1 MAPSHH
7 DREEETLIAYFQQM
21 LAEVDDEEFDGELQ
35 EQGDMQA
42 APADESSY
50 SKEANESVL
59 TSANAAI
66 DANHAAL
73 ASTGASSTIVSAQ
86 GEVSSKTIADSDSLT
101 VSATNAAVVTQS
113 VVSKGLNEQS
123 APLKTEPSNLES
135 AKASTEGIVI
145 SSAADETVSATQAQE
160 QEVATGSSV
169 DRDYDAISKEPFISI
184 DEEEPSTSEFV
195 QIGIQ
200 PKAVTSSVTTSSSTA
215 DVQTQTVVTT
225 TPDSTEVIHTH
236 TTDDAIVIEKVVSG
250 TSVEDAEHVADDKE
264 AQSSESSTTSSD
276 SIAQPSVAQSSA
288 QEDAEQSASESG
300 KDSASESANEIPVDA
315 ESAADAAMI
324 SAAEQADKD
333 KADAV
338 AAESAADAAM
348 IAAAEQ
354 SEKDKADTV
363 DAESAAD
370 AAMIAAAEQSE
381 KDKADAA
388 AAESA
393 ADAAMIAAAEQSD
406 KDKADAAAAES
417 AADAAMIAAAEQ
429 SDKDKAD
436 AAAAE
441 SAADAAMI
449 AAAEQSD
456 KDKADAAA
464 AESAADAA
472 MIAAAEQSDKD
483 KADAAAAESAADAAM
498 IAAAEQ
504 ADKDKADA
512 AAAESAADAA
522 MIAAAE
528 QSDKDKADAAAAE
541 SAADAAM
548 IAAAQSSADEESSSS
563 VSSAVSY
570 EPQLQTA
577 TKTET
582 AKELE
587 FADPGDSESL
597 QRLLNTIVPQ
607 TATETKVAE
616 PEVKVE
622 TKVAEPE
629 VKVETKVAEPEVKVE
644 TKVAKPEVK
653 VETKVAKPEVKVEA
667 KVAEPEVKVEAKVAE
682 PEVKVEQVQ
691 KIEQVTKAPPQ
702 TAEQRMADKLHAINK
717 DWKNVDL
724 GEQFQVLFFL
734 VQGVRFAVPLI
745 DLGGIFE
752 CDKITNLFGK
762 PSWFMGITDVRG
774 DKINIVDTLRWVKPD
789 IKQSPEKYP
798 YLISLGMSPW
808 SIGCDVL
815 EGNRTLT
822 SSQIKWREIPGNRPW
837 LAGIVTAEKCALLHV
852 KALIAL
858 FEAGADIED
867 LVRNISEEKGDNG
880 TKGTKNA

>member
-101 VSATNAAVVTQS
+101 VSSTNAAVVTQS

-472 MIAAAEQSDKD
+472 MIAAAEQ
-483 KADAAAAESAADAAM
+483 
-498 IAAAEQ
+498 

-622 TKVAEPE
+622 TKVAKPE

-644 TKVAKPEVK
+644 TKVSEPEVK
-653 VETKVAKPEVKVEA
+653 VET
-667 KVAEPEVKVEAKVAE
+667 KVAE

-867 LVRNISEEKGDNG
+867 LVRNITEEKGDNG

>member
-21 LAEVDDEEFDGELQ
+21 LAEVDDEEFNGELQ

-73 ASTGASSTIVSAQ
+73 ASTGAASTIVSAQ
-86 GEVSSKTIADSDSLT
+86 GEVSSKTIAGSDSLT

-113 VVSKGLNEQS
+113 VVSTGLNEQS

-200 PKAVTSSVTTSSSTA
+200 PKAVTSSVTTSSTTA
-215 DVQTQTVVTT
+215 VQTQTVVTT

-250 TSVEDAEHVADDKE
+250 TSVEDAEHVADDKG
-264 AQSSESSTTSSD
+264 AQSPESSSD
-276 SIAQPSVAQSSA
+276 SIAQPSVAESLA

-300 KDSASESANEIPVDA
+300 NKSASESANEIPVD
-315 ESAADAAMI
+315 
-324 SAAEQADKD
+324 
-333 KADAV
+333 
-338 AAESAADAAM
+338 AESAADAAM

-388 AAESA
+388 AVESA
-393 ADAAMIAAAEQSD
+393 ADAAMIAAAELSE

-429 SDKDKAD
+429 SEKDKAV
-436 AAAAE
+436 AAT
-441 SAADAAMI
+441 
-449 AAAEQSD
+449 
-456 KDKADAAA
+456 

-504 ADKDKADA
+504 AEKDKADA
-512 AAAESAADAA
+512 AT
-522 MIAAAE
+522 
-528 QSDKDKADAAAAE
+528 AE

-548 IAAAQSSADEESSSS
+548 IAAAQSSADDESSSS

-587 FADPGDSESL
+587 FAEPGDSERL

-653 VETKVAKPEVKVEA
+653 VEAKVAKPEVKVET
-667 KVAEPEVKVEAKVAE
+667 KVAE

-867 LVRNISEEKGDNG
+867 LVRNITEEKGDNG

>member
-86 GEVSSKTIADSDSLT
+86 GEVSSKTIAGSDSLT

-169 DRDYDAISKEPFISI
+169 DRAYDAISKEPFISI

-215 DVQTQTVVTT
+215 AVQSKTVVTT

-264 AQSSESSTTSSD
+264 AQSSESSSD
-276 SIAQPSVAQSSA
+276 SIAEPSVAQSSA
-288 QEDAEQSASESG
+288 QEDAEQNASESG
-300 KDSASESANEIPVDA
+300 NEIPVDA

-324 SAAEQADKD
+324 AAAEQAEKDKADTVDAESAADSAENAADAAMIAAAEQSEKD

-354 SEKDKADTV
+354 SEKDKADAV
-363 DAESAAD
+363 AAESSAD

-381 KDKADAA
+381 NDKADA
-388 AAESA
+388 
-393 ADAAMIAAAEQSD
+393 
-406 KDKADAAAAES
+406 
-417 AADAAMIAAAEQ
+417 
-429 SDKDKAD
+429 
-436 AAAAE
+436 
-441 SAADAAMI
+441 
-449 AAAEQSD
+449 
-456 KDKADAAA
+456 
-464 AESAADAA
+464 
-472 MIAAAEQSDKD
+472 
-483 KADAAAAESAADAAM
+483 AAAAESAADAAM

-522 MIAAAE
+522 MIAAA
-528 QSDKDKADAAAAE
+528 
-541 SAADAAM
+541 
-548 IAAAQSSADEESSSS
+548 QSSADEESS
-563 VSSAVSY
+563 SSAVSY

-587 FADPGDSESL
+587 FAEPGDSESL

-622 TKVAEPE
+622 TRVAEPD

-653 VETKVAKPEVKVEA
+653 VETKVA
-667 KVAEPEVKVEAKVAE
+667 E

-691 KIEQVTKAPPQ
+691 KIEQVTKVPPQ

-717 DWKNVDL
+717 EWKNVDL

-867 LVRNISEEKGDNG
+867 LVRNITEEKGDNG
-880 TKGTKNA
+880 TKGTKNAQFLQALIQKNMIAKGRISGPCCLMSFK

>member
-86 GEVSSKTIADSDSLT
+86 GEVSSKTIAGSDSLT

-215 DVQTQTVVTT
+215 AVHTQTVVTT

-264 AQSSESSTTSSD
+264 AQSSVSSTTSSD

-333 KADAV
+333 KADTVDAESAADAAMIAAAEQAEKDKADAV

-354 SEKDKADTV
+354 ADKDKADAAR
-363 DAESAAD
+363 AESAAD
-370 AAMIAAAEQSE
+370 AAMIAAAEQSA
-381 KDKADAA
+381 KDKADAV

-406 KDKADAAAAES
+406 KDKADAV
-417 AADAAMIAAAEQ
+417 
-429 SDKDKAD
+429 
-436 AAAAE
+436 
-441 SAADAAMI
+441 
-449 AAAEQSD
+449 
-456 KDKADAAA
+456 
-464 AESAADAA
+464 
-472 MIAAAEQSDKD
+472 
-483 KADAAAAESAADAAM
+483 AAESAADAAM

-528 QSDKDKADAAAAE
+528 QSEKDKADAVAAESAADAAMIAAAEQSDKDKADDVAAE

-548 IAAAQSSADEESSSS
+548 IAAAQSSADDESSSS

-587 FADPGDSESL
+587 FAEPGDSERL

-644 TKVAKPEVK
+644 TKVA
-653 VETKVAKPEVKVEA
+653 
-667 KVAEPEVKVEAKVAE
+667 E

-691 KIEQVTKAPPQ
+691 KIEQVTKVPPQ

>member
-21 LAEVDDEEFDGELQ
+21 LAEVDDEEFNGELQ

-73 ASTGASSTIVSAQ
+73 ASTGAASTIVSAQ
-86 GEVSSKTIADSDSLT
+86 GEVSSKTIAGSDSLT

-113 VVSKGLNEQS
+113 VVSTGLNEQS

-200 PKAVTSSVTTSSSTA
+200 PKAVTSSVTTSSTTA
-215 DVQTQTVVTT
+215 VQTQTVVTT

-250 TSVEDAEHVADDKE
+250 TSVEDAEHVADDKG
-264 AQSSESSTTSSD
+264 AQSPESSSD
-276 SIAQPSVAQSSA
+276 SIAQPSVAESLA

-300 KDSASESANEIPVDA
+300 NKSASESANEIPVD
-315 ESAADAAMI
+315 
-324 SAAEQADKD
+324 
-333 KADAV
+333 
-338 AAESAADAAM
+338 AESAADAAM

-388 AAESA
+388 AVESA
-393 ADAAMIAAAEQSD
+393 ADAAMIAAAELSE

-429 SDKDKAD
+429 SEKDKAV
-436 AAAAE
+436 AAT
-441 SAADAAMI
+441 
-449 AAAEQSD
+449 
-456 KDKADAAA
+456 

-504 ADKDKADA
+504 AEKDKADA
-512 AAAESAADAA
+512 AT
-522 MIAAAE
+522 
-528 QSDKDKADAAAAE
+528 AE

-548 IAAAQSSADEESSSS
+548 IAAAQSSADDESSSS

-587 FADPGDSESL
+587 FAEPGDSERL

-607 TATETKVAE
+607 TATET
-616 PEVKVE
+616 
-622 TKVAEPE
+622 
-629 VKVETKVAEPEVKVE
+629 
-644 TKVAKPEVK
+644 
-653 VETKVAKPEVKVEA
+653 
-667 KVAEPEVKVEAKVAE
+667 KVAE

-867 LVRNISEEKGDNG
+867 LVRNITEEKGDNG

>member
-86 GEVSSKTIADSDSLT
+86 GEVSSKTIAGSDSLT

-215 DVQTQTVVTT
+215 AVQSKTVVTT

-264 AQSSESSTTSSD
+264 AQSSESSSD
-276 SIAQPSVAQSSA
+276 SIAEPSVAQSSA
-288 QEDAEQSASESG
+288 QEDAEQNASESG
-300 KDSASESANEIPVDA
+300 NEIPVDA

-324 SAAEQADKD
+324 AAAEQAEKDKADTVDAESAADSAENAADAAMIAAAEQSEKD

-354 SEKDKADTV
+354 SEKDKADAV
-363 DAESAAD
+363 AAESSAD

-381 KDKADAA
+381 NDKADA
-388 AAESA
+388 
-393 ADAAMIAAAEQSD
+393 
-406 KDKADAAAAES
+406 
-417 AADAAMIAAAEQ
+417 
-429 SDKDKAD
+429 
-436 AAAAE
+436 
-441 SAADAAMI
+441 
-449 AAAEQSD
+449 
-456 KDKADAAA
+456 
-464 AESAADAA
+464 
-472 MIAAAEQSDKD
+472 
-483 KADAAAAESAADAAM
+483 AAAAESAADAAM

-522 MIAAAE
+522 MIAAA
-528 QSDKDKADAAAAE
+528 
-541 SAADAAM
+541 
-548 IAAAQSSADEESSSS
+548 QSSADEESS
-563 VSSAVSY
+563 SSAVSY

-587 FADPGDSESL
+587 FAEPGDSESL

-622 TKVAEPE
+622 TRVAEPD
-629 VKVETKVAEPEVKVE
+629 VKVET
-644 TKVAKPEVK
+644 
-653 VETKVAKPEVKVEA
+653 
-667 KVAEPEVKVEAKVAE
+667 KVAE

>member
-300 KDSASESANEIPVDA
+300 KDSASESGNEIPVDA

-381 KDKADAA
+381 
-388 AAESA
+388 
-393 ADAAMIAAAEQSD
+393 

-622 TKVAEPE
+622 TKVA
-629 VKVETKVAEPEVKVE
+629 KPEVKVE

-653 VETKVAKPEVKVEA
+653 VETKVS
-667 KVAEPEVKVEAKVAE
+667 EPEVKVETKVAE

-867 LVRNISEEKGDNG
+867 LVRNITEEKGDNG

>member
-86 GEVSSKTIADSDSLT
+86 GEVSSKTIAGSDSLT

-145 SSAADETVSATQAQE
+145 SSAADETVSATPAQE

-215 DVQTQTVVTT
+215 AVQSKTVVTT

-288 QEDAEQSASESG
+288 QEDAEQNASESG
-300 KDSASESANEIPVDA
+300 NKSASESANEIPVDA

-324 SAAEQADKD
+324 AAAEQPEND

-354 SEKDKADTV
+354 SEKDKADAAAAESV
-363 DAESAAD
+363 ADAAMIAAAEQADKDKADAAAAESAAD
-370 AAMIAAAEQSE
+370 AAMIAAAEQSD

-388 AAESA
+388 TAESA

-449 AAAEQSD
+449 AS
-456 KDKADAAA
+456 
-464 AESAADAA
+464 
-472 MIAAAEQSDKD
+472 
-483 KADAAAAESAADAAM
+483 
-498 IAAAEQ
+498 
-504 ADKDKADA
+504 
-512 AAAESAADAA
+512 
-522 MIAAAE
+522 
-528 QSDKDKADAAAAE
+528 
-541 SAADAAM
+541 
-548 IAAAQSSADEESSSS
+548 AQSSADEESSSS

-622 TKVAEPE
+622 TKVA
-629 VKVETKVAEPEVKVE
+629 
-644 TKVAKPEVK
+644 
-653 VETKVAKPEVKVEA
+653 KPEVKVEA
-667 KVAEPEVKVEAKVAE
+667 KVGE

-691 KIEQVTKAPPQ
+691 KIEQVTKVPPQ

-867 LVRNISEEKGDNG
+867 LVRNITEEKGDNG
-880 TKGTKNA
+880 TKGTKNAQFLQALIQKNMIAKGRISGPCCLMSFK

>member
-86 GEVSSKTIADSDSLT
+86 GEVSSKTIAGSDSLT

-113 VVSKGLNEQS
+113 VVSNGLNEQS

-145 SSAADETVSATQAQE
+145 SSAADETVSATPAQE

-288 QEDAEQSASESG
+288 QEDAEQSASES
-300 KDSASESANEIPVDA
+300 ANEIPVDA

-324 SAAEQADKD
+324 AAAEQSDKD
-333 KADAV
+333 KADA
-338 AAESAADAAM
+338 AA
-348 IAAAEQ
+348 
-354 SEKDKADTV
+354 
-363 DAESAAD
+363 AESAAD

-406 KDKADAAAAES
+406 KDKADAAAAE
-417 AADAAMIAAAEQ
+417 
-429 SDKDKAD
+429 
-436 AAAAE
+436 
-441 SAADAAMI
+441 
-449 AAAEQSD
+449 
-456 KDKADAAA
+456 
-464 AESAADAA
+464 
-472 MIAAAEQSDKD
+472 
-483 KADAAAAESAADAAM
+483 
-498 IAAAEQ
+498 Q

-548 IAAAQSSADEESSSS
+548 IASAQSSADEESSSS

-622 TKVAEPE
+622 TKVAKPE

-644 TKVAKPEVK
+644 TKVS
-653 VETKVAKPEVKVEA
+653 
-667 KVAEPEVKVEAKVAE
+667 E

>member
-215 DVQTQTVVTT
+215 AVQSKTVVTT

-354 SEKDKADTV
+354 S
-363 DAESAAD
+363 
-370 AAMIAAAEQSE
+370 
-381 KDKADAA
+381 
-388 AAESA
+388 
-393 ADAAMIAAAEQSD
+393 
-406 KDKADAAAAES
+406 
-417 AADAAMIAAAEQ
+417 
-429 SDKDKAD
+429 
-436 AAAAE
+436 
-441 SAADAAMI
+441 
-449 AAAEQSD
+449 
-456 KDKADAAA
+456 
-464 AESAADAA
+464 
-472 MIAAAEQSDKD
+472 DKD

-512 AAAESAADAA
+512 VAAESAADAAMIAAAESATDAA

-548 IAAAQSSADEESSSS
+548 IASAQSSADEESSSS

-587 FADPGDSESL
+587 FAEPGDSERL

-644 TKVAKPEVK
+644 
-653 VETKVAKPEVKVEA
+653 
-667 KVAEPEVKVEAKVAE
+667 
-682 PEVKVEQVQ
+682 QVQ
-691 KIEQVTKAPPQ
+691 KIEQVTKVPPQ

-867 LVRNISEEKGDNG
+867 LVRNITEEKGDNG

>member
-393 ADAAMIAAAEQSD
+393 ADAAMIAAA
-406 KDKADAAAAES
+406 
-417 AADAAMIAAAEQ
+417 
-429 SDKDKAD
+429 
-436 AAAAE
+436 
-441 SAADAAMI
+441 
-449 AAAEQSD
+449 
-456 KDKADAAA
+456 
-464 AESAADAA
+464 
-472 MIAAAEQSDKD
+472 
-483 KADAAAAESAADAAM
+483 
-498 IAAAEQ
+498 
-504 ADKDKADA
+504 
-512 AAAESAADAA
+512 
-522 MIAAAE
+522 
-528 QSDKDKADAAAAE
+528 
-541 SAADAAM
+541 
-548 IAAAQSSADEESSSS
+548 QSSADEESSSS

-622 TKVAEPE
+622 TKVSEPE
-629 VKVETKVAEPEVKVE
+629 VKVET
-644 TKVAKPEVK
+644 
-653 VETKVAKPEVKVEA
+653 
-667 KVAEPEVKVEAKVAE
+667 KVAE

>member
-73 ASTGASSTIVSAQ
+73 ASTGAASTIVSAQ
-86 GEVSSKTIADSDSLT
+86 GEVSSKTIAGSDSLT

-200 PKAVTSSVTTSSSTA
+200 PKAVTSSVTTSSTTA
-215 DVQTQTVVTT
+215 VQTQTVVTT

-264 AQSSESSTTSSD
+264 AQSPESSSD
-276 SIAQPSVAQSSA
+276 SIAQPSVAESLA

-300 KDSASESANEIPVDA
+300 NKSASESANELPVD
-315 ESAADAAMI
+315 
-324 SAAEQADKD
+324 
-333 KADAV
+333 
-338 AAESAADAAM
+338 AESAADAAM

-370 AAMIAAAEQSE
+370 AAMIAAAEQAE
-381 KDKADAA
+381 KDKADAV

-393 ADAAMIAAAEQSD
+393 ADAAMIAAAEQSE
-406 KDKADAAAAES
+406 KDKADAVAAES

-429 SDKDKAD
+429 SAKDKAD
-436 AAAAE
+436 AVAAE

-449 AAAEQSD
+449 VAAEQSEN
-456 KDKADAAA
+456 DKADA
-464 AESAADAA
+464 
-472 MIAAAEQSDKD
+472 
-483 KADAAAAESAADAAM
+483 
-498 IAAAEQ
+498 
-504 ADKDKADA
+504 
-512 AAAESAADAA
+512 
-522 MIAAAE
+522 
-528 QSDKDKADAAAAE
+528 AAAAE

-548 IAAAQSSADEESSSS
+548 IAAAQSSADDESSSS

-587 FADPGDSESL
+587 FAEPGDSERL

-616 PEVKVE
+616 PEVKVETKVAKPELKVE

-653 VETKVAKPEVKVEA
+653 VETKVAKPEVKVET
-667 KVAEPEVKVEAKVAE
+667 KVAE

-691 KIEQVTKAPPQ
+691 KIEQVTKVPPQ

-867 LVRNISEEKGDNG
+867 LVRNITEEKGDNG

>member
-370 AAMIAAAEQSE
+370 AAMIAAAEQFE

-429 SDKDKAD
+429 S
-436 AAAAE
+436 
-441 SAADAAMI
+441 
-449 AAAEQSD
+449 
-456 KDKADAAA
+456 
-464 AESAADAA
+464 
-472 MIAAAEQSDKD
+472 
-483 KADAAAAESAADAAM
+483 
-498 IAAAEQ
+498 
-504 ADKDKADA
+504 DKDKADA

-622 TKVAEPE
+622 TKVA
-629 VKVETKVAEPEVKVE
+629 KPEVKVE

-653 VETKVAKPEVKVEA
+653 VETKVS
-667 KVAEPEVKVEAKVAE
+667 EPEVKVETKVAE

-867 LVRNISEEKGDNG
+867 LVRNITEEKGDNG
-880 TKGTKNA
+880 TKGTKNAQFLQALIQKNMIAKGRISGPCCLMSFK

>member
-417 AADAAMIAAAEQ
+417 AADAAMIAAA
-429 SDKDKAD
+429 
-436 AAAAE
+436 
-441 SAADAAMI
+441 
-449 AAAEQSD
+449 
-456 KDKADAAA
+456 
-464 AESAADAA
+464 
-472 MIAAAEQSDKD
+472 
-483 KADAAAAESAADAAM
+483 
-498 IAAAEQ
+498 
-504 ADKDKADA
+504 
-512 AAAESAADAA
+512 
-522 MIAAAE
+522 
-528 QSDKDKADAAAAE
+528 
-541 SAADAAM
+541 
-548 IAAAQSSADEESSSS
+548 QSSADEESSSS

-622 TKVAEPE
+622 TKVAKPE

-644 TKVAKPEVK
+644 TKVSEPEVK
-653 VETKVAKPEVKVEA
+653 VET
-667 KVAEPEVKVEAKVAE
+667 KVAE

>member
-86 GEVSSKTIADSDSLT
+86 GEVSSKTIAGSDSLT

-200 PKAVTSSVTTSSSTA
+200 PKAVTSSVTTSSTTA
-215 DVQTQTVVTT
+215 VQTQTVVTT

-264 AQSSESSTTSSD
+264 AQSPESSSD
-276 SIAQPSVAQSSA
+276 SIAQPSVAERSA

-300 KDSASESANEIPVDA
+300 NKSASKSANEIPVDA

-324 SAAEQADKD
+324 AAAEQADKDKADAAAAESAADAAMIAAAEQSEKD

-354 SEKDKADTV
+354 SEKDKADAV
-363 DAESAAD
+363 AAESAAD

-381 KDKADAA
+381 KDKADAV
-388 AAESA
+388 
-393 ADAAMIAAAEQSD
+393 
-406 KDKADAAAAES
+406 
-417 AADAAMIAAAEQ
+417 
-429 SDKDKAD
+429 
-436 AAAAE
+436 
-441 SAADAAMI
+441 
-449 AAAEQSD
+449 
-456 KDKADAAA
+456 
-464 AESAADAA
+464 
-472 MIAAAEQSDKD
+472 
-483 KADAAAAESAADAAM
+483 AAESAADAAM

-548 IAAAQSSADEESSSS
+548 IAAAEQSEKDKADAVAAESAADAAMIAAAEQSDNDKADAAAAESAADAAMIAAAQSSADEESS
-563 VSSAVSY
+563 SSAVSY

-587 FADPGDSESL
+587 FAEPGDSESL

-616 PEVKVE
+616 PEVKVETKVAEPKVKVE

-653 VETKVAKPEVKVEA
+653 VETKVA
-667 KVAEPEVKVEAKVAE
+667 E
-682 PEVKVEQVQ
+682 PEVKVEQDQ

-867 LVRNISEEKGDNG
+867 LVRNITEEKGDNG